1 MSKVPL
7 ATEFQGFRVVT
18 AAQMQEIDRRASAE
32 HGISAEALME
42 NAGRAIAQETLSY
55 LESALRKA
63 PAGCFVLVACGR
75 GNNGGDGLAAA
86 RHLKEKGVPVQ
97 AWIAAPKRD
106 LPRRG
111 GQPAAPPAHPG
122 PGSSATGATS
132 GGYGELVRLN
142 LERARQAGVEVLTA
156 DEDLER
162 MAAECLRAS
171 VLIDAL
177 LGTGS
182 QGKPL
187 GTVQK
192 MIQAMMKSKRP
203 ILAVDI
209 PSGINADTGYHSGVF
224 IQAAWTFTLGL
235 PKAGLMAT
243 HAKRYVGELK
253 VIDIG
258 FPKQLLEAESLPA
271 EGQAGEDATRGETK

>member
-1 MSKVPL
+1 MAS
-7 ATEFQGFRVVT
+7 EFQGFRVVT

-42 NAGRAIAQETLSY
+42 NAGRAVAEETLSY
-55 LESALRKA
+55 LESELRRA
-63 PAGCFVLVACGR
+63 PAECFVLAACGR

-106 LPRRG
+106 LSRRG
-111 GQPAAPPAHPG
+111 GRP
-122 PGSSATGATS
+122 TS

-142 LERARQAGVEVLTA
+142 LDRARQAGVEVLTA

-162 MAAECLRAS
+162 MAGECLRAS

-258 FPKQLLEAESLPA
+258 FPKRLLEAESRPA
-271 EGQAGEDATRGETK
+271 EGQAGEDAKRGESK